1 MDNTS
6 GTALRLISFGLLTSL
21 TQAPTDTHAP
31 DGGGARSLS
40 QLKIMDTLIHRIRCD
55 RYPNELD
62 KVVLPCECF
71 DLMGGSD
78 TGAYVYNRDFVPFH
92 LFK

>member
-1 MDNTS
+1 MCLEMVLDLLALVRLPTRSMGYQPNS
-6 GTALRLISFGLLTSL
+6 GST
-21 TQAPTDTHAP
+21 

-40 QLKIMDTLIHRIRCD
+40 QLRIIHDTIIRLQGD
-55 RYPNELD
+55 LYPGDPD

-78 TGAYVYNRDFVPFH
+78 TGAYV
-92 LFK
+92 